1 MKAVGLITEY
11 NPFHNG
17 HLHHLHEALRI
28 TGADVSIAVMSGDF
42 VQRGEPAII
51 DKYARSQAAIDC
63 GVNLVVEL
71 PVYYALSSAEGFAD
85 GAVRTL
91 DALSADALVFGSE
104 AGTLKPLKQIS
115 EVLISEPEE
124 YRICLKKNLADGISF
139 PAARQ
144 KALSALLGEETA
156 QVLTQPNNTLG
167 IEYLKALQKH
177 RLTIR
182 PHTICRQGTG
192 YNSHILTGDLPG
204 ASALRE
210 LLYRPQ
216 SADSFQNNTGYDAA
230 DWMPHEMLI
239 HFFRQQHKSCP
250 VTADDV
256 SLFLTY
262 RLSQI
267 FYECNAQKD
276 LICRELCS
284 YPDLSADLAGRILQ
298 SFHGTQTFTELAD
311 TVKSRQYTRS
321 RINRCL
327 MHIVLGITNIQK
339 NKFEGKTVPYLRILG
354 FDAIGQNYLN
364 HIKKKCPVPLITKTA
379 DYKELLREDIHAA
392 SLYNQIVLNRYN
404 CVLTDEFRRGIYVK
418 K

>member
-17 HLHHLHEALRI
+17 HLYHLHEALRV

-51 DKYARSQAAIDC
+51 DKYARCQAAIDC

-91 DALSADALVFGSE
+91 AALSADALVFGSE
-104 AGTLKPLKQIS
+104 AGTLKPLKQIA
-115 EVLISEPEE
+115 EVLISEPEA
-124 YRICLKKNLADGISF
+124 YRSSLKKSLADGTSF

-144 KALSALLGEETA
+144 KALAALLGEETSLL
-156 QVLTQPNNTLG
+156 LTQPNNTLG

-177 RLTIR
+177 RLTVR

-192 YNSHILTGDLPG
+192 YNSSVLTGTLPG
-204 ASALRE
+204 ASALRQ
-210 LLYRPQ
+210 LLYKPH
-216 SADSFQNNTGYDAA
+216 SADSFQNRTGNDVA

-239 HFFRQQHKSCP
+239 HFYRQQNKSCP
-250 VTADDV
+250 VPADDV
-256 SLFLTY
+256 SPFLNY

-267 FYECNAQKD
+267 FYECNAEKD
-276 LICRELCS
+276 LICRQLCS
-284 YPDLSADLAGRILQ
+284 CPDISADLAGRILQ

-311 TVKSRQYTRS
+311 TVKSKQYTRS

-339 NKFEGKTVPYLRILG
+339 NKFEGGTVPYIRILG
-354 FDAIGQNYLN
+354 FDTTGQNYLN

-392 SLYNQIVLNRYN
+392 SLYNQIILNKYGTILPN
-404 CVLTDEFRRGIYVK
+404 EFRRGIYIRK
-418 K
+418 